1 MVTNLTERF
10 RTMPDGVCAAI
21 FDLDGVL
28 TSTSA
33 RHEQSWRDAAEQ
45 FGFPVTS
52 ESLKATR
59 SVPRATS
66 LTALLEHA
74 GVHLAP
80 GTRDAVMAFKN
91 ARYKELIANL
101 KPGDAFPGARDALT
115 RCRELGLR
123 VGVASAS
130 MNAREVLERLG
141 LIEMIDHVADP
152 RLAAPKPSAEI
163 YGISC
168 AALGAFP
175 QHAICIEDGA
185 SMITNLRAEGMH
197 TVGVGDSGLGAH
209 EHVAAIAAWDVA
221 ATLTRLRA

>member
-1 MVTNLTERF
+1 MT
-10 RTMPDGVCAAI
+10 DGVYAAI

-33 RHEQSWRDAAEQ
+33 RHEESWRDAAER
-45 FGFPVTS
+45 FGFAVTA

-66 LTALLEHA
+66 LAALLAQA
-74 GVHLAP
+74 GVEMDQAA
-80 GTRDAVMAFKN
+80 RDAVMAFKN
-91 ARYKELIANL
+91 ARYRELIAGL
-101 KPGDAFPGARDALT
+101 RPTDAFPGAREALSH
-115 RCRELGLR
+115 CNKLGLR

-130 MNAREVLERLG
+130 LNVSEVLERLE
-141 LIEMIDHVADP
+141 LMDLVQHVTDS
-152 RLAAPKPSAEI
+152 RQAAPKPNAEI

-185 SMITNLRAEGMH
+185 LMIANLRAEGMY
-197 TVGVGDSGLGAH
+197 TVGIGLEMLGAH
-209 EHVAAIAAWDVA
+209 EQANDIAAWDPA
-221 ATLTRLRA
+221 ASLARLKG

>member
-1 MVTNLTERF
+1 MAANLAERF
-10 RTMPDGVCAAI
+10 CPMAERVCAAI

-33 RHEQSWRDAAEQ
+33 RHEQSWQEAAEQ
-45 FGFPVTS
+45 FGFPVTA

-66 LTALLEHA
+66 LNALLAHA
-74 GVHLAP
+74 GVELSQA
-80 GTRDAVMAFKN
+80 TRDAVMAFKN
-91 ARYKELIANL
+91 VRYKQLIANL
-101 KPGDAFPGARDALT
+101 QPGDAFPGARETLE
-115 RCRELGLR
+115 RCRQFGLR

-130 MNAREVLERLG
+130 MNSQEVLERLG
-141 LIEMIDHVADP
+141 LLDLVDHVADP

-175 QHAICIEDGA
+175 QNAICIEDGA
-185 SMITNLRAEGMH
+185 PIIANLRAEGMY
-197 TVGVGDSGLGAH
+197 TVGVGDGGVGAH
-209 EHVAAIAAWDVA
+209 EHITAIAMWDVGV
-221 ATLTRLRA
+221 TLAKLFG

>member
-1 MVTNLTERF
+1 
-10 RTMPDGVCAAI
+10 MPEGVYAAI

-33 RHEQSWRDAAEQ
+33 RHEQSWRDAAAR
-45 FGFPVTS
+45 FGFPVTA

-59 SVPRATS
+59 SVPRAAS
-66 LTALLEHA
+66 LAALLAHA
-74 GVHLAP
+74 GVTMDQA
-80 GTRDAVMAFKN
+80 TRDAVKAFKN
-91 ARYKELIANL
+91 ARYKELIAGL
-101 KPGDAFPGARDALT
+101 QPVDAFPGARDVLL

-130 MNAREVLERLG
+130 LNSREVLERLG
-141 LIEMIDHVADP
+141 LLEFVQHVGDP
-152 RLAAPKPSAEI
+152 RDAAPKPSAEI

-185 SMITNLRAEGMH
+185 TMITNLRAEGVY

-209 EHVAAIAAWDVA
+209 EHVPAIAVWNVA
-221 ATLTRLRA
+221 ATLKRLSD